1 MAVVKSKLDQGP
13 PNYKEMLPPVIT
25 ENYGKWKYHEIP
37 RPGVLKHVAESGAA
51 LYSVRVASPRLVS
64 IDFIRDICVLADD
77 YCDGFLRFTTR
88 NNVEFLVSDEAKLN
102 PLIDTLNAQGYCVGG
117 TGPSISNIVHTQG
130 WIHCHTAATDASGV
144 VKAVMDD
151 LYEYFDSMKLP
162 AKLKMGLACC
172 LNMCGAAHCSDIA
185 IVGVHRTPPV
195 INHDVI
201 RKGTEIPSLVASC
214 PTGAIRPD
222 PKNKSVKVNDD
233 KCMYCGN
240 CYTMSPGMKLND
252 ARNDGLAILVGGKTS
267 NARSAPSFS
276 RMVIPFLPNT
286 APRWPEVVAAVRN
299 IIEVWIANA
308 QKGERIGEWVERV
321 GWERFFSL
329 TGIPF
334 SDMLI
339 DDYIFSRETFRTGA
353 AFKY

>member
-1 MAVVKSKLDQGP
+1 MMAKLDQGP
-13 PNYKEMLPPVIT
+13 PNYKEMLPPIIT

-37 RPGVLKHVAESGAA
+37 RAGVLKHVSESGAA
-51 LYSVRVASPRLVS
+51 LYSVRVASPRILS
-64 IDFIRDICVLADD
+64 IDTIRDICVLADD

-88 NNVEFLVSDEAKLN
+88 NNVEYLVSDEAKVN
-102 PLIDTLNAQGYCVGG
+102 PLIAALEAKGFCVGG
-117 TGPSISNIVHTQG
+117 TGASISNIIHTQG
-130 WIHCHTAATDASGV
+130 WVHCHTPATDASGV

-172 LNMCGAAHCSDIA
+172 LNMCGSTHCSDIG
-185 IVGVHRTPPV
+185 IVGVHRTPPR
-195 INHDVI
+195 IDHDKI

-222 PKNKSVKVNDD
+222 PKNKSVIVNEE

-240 CYTMSPGMKLND
+240 CYTMSPAMEIFNP
-252 ARNDGLAILVGGKTS
+252 RNDGIAILIGGKVS
-267 NARSAPSFS
+267 NARSAPTFS
-276 RMVIPFLPNT
+276 RMVIPFLPNNP
-286 APRWPEVVAAVRN
+286 PRWPEVTEAIRA
-299 IIEVWIANA
+299 ILELWIANA
-308 QKGERIGEWVERV
+308 AKGERLGEWVDRI
-321 GWERFFSL
+321 GWERFFSMSGL
-329 TGIPF
+329 PF

-339 DDYIFSRETFRTGA
+339 DDYIFARETFRTGA